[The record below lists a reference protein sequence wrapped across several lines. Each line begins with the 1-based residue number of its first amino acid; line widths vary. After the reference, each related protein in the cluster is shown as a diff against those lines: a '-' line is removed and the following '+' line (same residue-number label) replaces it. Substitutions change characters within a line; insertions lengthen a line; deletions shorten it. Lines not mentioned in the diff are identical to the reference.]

1 MGDRLKDKIAIV
13 TGGSRG
19 IGRGIAGVF
28 AKEGARVVI
37 ASRDQKAG
45 CKAVRQIF
53 DSGGE
58 AIYVATDVSI
68 ENDTEKMA
76 QSVIEKYGKIDILCH
91 NAGVY
96 TTVFLEKM
104 DVREWDD
111 IHAVNLRGSFL
122 SLKAVLPQ
130 MIRQHYGRILLTT
143 SITGPRTG
151 IPGQSHYAATKA
163 GMNGLIHSAALE
175 LARYNIT
182 INGVEPGNILTE
194 GLKRLGKKHID
205 QMVASI
211 PLGRLG
217 SPEDVA
223 YAMLFLAS
231 DEAAWITGTTIVVD
245 GGQILPEAKLG

>member
-1 MGDRLKDKIAIV
+1 MGNRLKNKVAIV

-37 ASRDQKAG
+37 ASRDAKAG
-45 CKAVRQIF
+45 AIAIEQITG
-53 DSGGE
+53 DGHE
-58 AIYVATDVSI
+58 AIFVPTDVSI
-68 ENDTEKMA
+68 EKETVNMA
-76 QSVIEKYGKIDILCH
+76 RSAIGNYGRIDILCH

-96 TTVFLEKM
+96 STVFLEEM
-104 DVREWDD
+104 DTSEWDA

-122 SLKAVLPQ
+122 ALKAVLAQ
-130 MIRQHYGRILLTT
+130 MKKQRYGRIVLTT

-175 LARYNIT
+175 LAKYNIT

-194 GLKRLGKKHID
+194 GLRCLGKEHID
-205 QMVASI
+205 QMAASI

-217 SPEDVA
+217 TPEDVA

-231 DEAAWITGTTIVVD
+231 EEAAWITGTTIVVD
-245 GGQILPEAKLG
+245 GGQILPEAKL

>member
-1 MGDRLKDKIAIV
+1 MGNRLKDKVAIV

-19 IGRGIAGVF
+19 IGRGIAEVF
-28 AKEGARVVI
+28 SKEGARVVI
-37 ASRDQKAG
+37 ASRDPRAG
-45 CKAVRQIF
+45 AKAVRQII
-53 DSGGE
+53 DCGRE
-58 AIYVATDVSI
+58 AIFVPTDVSI
-68 ENDTEKMA
+68 EKDTAKMA
-76 QSVIEKYGKIDILCH
+76 RAAIEKYGNVDILCH

-96 TTVFLEKM
+96 TTVLLEEM
-104 DVREWDD
+104 DTREWDE

-122 SLKAVLPQ
+122 ALKAVLPQ
-130 MIRQHYGRILLTT
+130 MIKQHYGRILLTT

-175 LARYNIT
+175 FAKYNIT

-194 GLKRLGKKHID
+194 GLKHLGQKHID
-205 QMVASI
+205 QMAASI

-245 GGQILPEAKLG
+245 GGQILPEAKL

>member
-1 MGDRLKDKIAIV
+1 MGNRLKDKVAIV

-28 AKEGARVVI
+28 SKEGARVVI

-45 CKAVRQIF
+45 TDAIQQII

-58 AIYVATDVSI
+58 AIFVPTDVSV
-68 ENDTEKMA
+68 ENDTVKMA
-76 QSVIEKYGKIDILCH
+76 QSAIEKYGKIDILCH

-104 DVREWDD
+104 TAREWDD

-122 SLKAVLPQ
+122 TLKAVLPQ
-130 MIRQHYGRILLTT
+130 MKKQHYGRILLTT

-205 QMVASI
+205 QMAASI

-245 GGQILPEAKLG
+245 GGQILPEAKL